1 MSAVG
6 AVTSS
11 VLRAGTEILMAATR
25 AQHQWLLE
33 HKQQYLCPAWLQR
46 DFLRPVLWYDFEL
59 CSWQCGHQAYFP
71 NLLRKPTGH
80 PYPFNELARDGSYC
94 LQLRILMDAASIL
107 K

>member
-11 VLRAGTEILMAATR
+11 ILRAGTEMLMAATT
-25 AQHQWLLE
+25 AEHQWLLE
-33 HKQQYLCPAWLQR
+33 HKQYLCPAWWQR

-59 CSWQCGHQAYFP
+59 CSWQCGHQAYFA
-71 NLLRKPTGH
+71 NLLRKLTGH

-94 LQLRILMDAASIL
+94 LQLRILMGAASIL